1 MIHDLR
7 SILDGWEYEPGKISV
22 RKIIGR
28 DGREKLQTRVDL
40 GLLQLELTGRP
51 DGQRPHGCESFLEY
65 IEQRLQKHRAAK
77 GNDEG
82 FLISAEECREMRH
95 EAHLFYQRFLSLFVL
110 EDFEGVERDTARNL
124 RLLDLCR
131 TYAAGET
138 DRAAM
143 EQQRAY
149 LIMMNVR
156 AQTYAALKEHDF
168 ERANSRVEDGLL
180 QLRQSAEDEAA
191 LHAGGEE
198 RPELHVLSA
207 LRQEVL
213 ERMPAD
219 AIPRLRWE
227 LQTALEQ
234 EDYELAAKLRDRLG
248 ARTKRNPA
256 A

>member
-7 SILDGWEYEPGKISV
+7 TILDGWEYEPGKISV

-40 GLLQLELTGRP
+40 GLLQLEMTGRP
-51 DGQRPHGCESFLEY
+51 DGQRPHGCESYLEY
-65 IEQRLQKHRAAK
+65 LEQRLEKHRAAK
-77 GNDEG
+77 GTDEG
-82 FLISAEECREMRH
+82 FLISAEECREIRH

-110 EDFEGVERDTARNL
+110 EDFDGVERDTGRNL

-131 TYAAGET
+131 TYAAGES
-138 DRAAM
+138 DRVAL
-143 EQQRAY
+143 EQQRPY
-149 LIMMNVR
+149 LIMMHIR
-156 AQTYAALKEHDF
+156 AQTYAAMKQRDF
-168 ERANSRVEDGLL
+168 ELANSRVESG
-180 QLRQSAEDEAA
+180 LRQLQQPPDEEGNLAA
-191 LHAGGEE
+191 GEE

-227 LQTALEQ
+227 LQTALDQ
-234 EDYELAAKLRDRLG
+234 EDYERAAKLRDRLS